1 VRAELPYIL
10 QAWQRKV
17 TAANRL
23 LPWQQHQWEHLRSY
37 IAQQRIPQALLI
49 TGNKGLGK
57 QQLANQFGVALLC
70 AAPQANGMACGICS
84 SCLLVNAE
92 THPDF
97 IQVQPEEPGKGITIG
112 QIRSLITRLTLKP
125 QFETYRVVI
134 INPADKMN
142 NAAANAFLK
151 CLEEPNERTV
161 IILITEKP
169 AKLSATI
176 ISRCQK
182 LAVATPDKE
191 TVVDWLTQT
200 LQCDAAKRETL
211 YHNVSL
217 AQGAPLLALDY
228 ANDGTLTLRNDSF
241 NAWMAIAK
249 QLKSP
254 VIIAEDW
261 HKLPA
266 SPLIFWMTSW
276 VIDLIKCSYHARVE
290 NLHNP
295 DLHAQLQGLS
305 QRLELKG
312 LYNLYDLL
320 LAGRQRLDTQINKQ
334 LLFEEIL
341 IQWHELNRSK

>member
-1 VRAELPYIL
+1 MI
-10 QAWQRKV
+10 
-17 TAANRL
+17 
-23 LPWQQHQWEHLRSY
+23 LPWQQHLWEHLCSY
-37 IAQQRIPQALLI
+37 IAQKRIPQALLI

-57 QQLANQFGVALLC
+57 QQLANQFAVALFC
-70 AAPQANGMACGICS
+70 ATPQANGVACGLCS

-125 QFETYRVVI
+125 QFETHRVVI
-134 INPADKMN
+134 INPADRMN

-151 CLEEPNERTV
+151 CLEEPTERTL

-169 AKLSATI
+169 AKLPATI
-176 ISRCQK
+176 ISRCQR
-182 LAVATPDKE
+182 LPVATPDKE
-191 TVVDWLTQT
+191 TVVDWLAET
-200 LQCDAAKRETL
+200 LQCKFPLAPLLQRGAL
-211 YHNVSL
+211 HCNVAL

-228 ANDGTLTLRNDSF
+228 ANDETLTLRNECF

-254 VIIAEDW
+254 VIVAEDW

-266 SPLIFWMTSW
+266 SSLIFWMTSW
-276 VIDLIKCSYHARVE
+276 IIDLIKCSYRTRIE
-290 NLHNP
+290 NLYNP
-295 DLHAQLQGLS
+295 DLNRPLQELS
-305 QRLELKG
+305 ERLELKE
-312 LYNLYDLL
+312 LYKLYDLL

>member
-1 VRAELPYIL
+1 MTMPDRF
-10 QAWQRKV
+10 
-17 TAANRL
+17 
-23 LPWQQHQWEHLRSY
+23 LPWQRQNWEHLCSY
-37 IAQQRIPQALLI
+37 IAQKRIPQALLI

-57 QQLANQFGVALLC
+57 QQLADQFAAALLC
-70 AAPQANGMACGICS
+70 AAPKDNGVACGLCN

-97 IQVQPEEPGKGITIG
+97 IRIQPDEPGKDIAIG

-125 QFETYRVVI
+125 QFEAYRVVT

-151 CLEEPNERTV
+151 CLEEPTERTL

-169 AKLSATI
+169 AKLPATI

-182 LAVATPDKE
+182 LAIATPDKE
-191 TVVDWLTQT
+191 TTVAWLAET
-200 LQCDAAKRETL
+200 LRCDAAANKTL
-211 YHNVSL
+211 YGNVSL

-228 ANDGTLTLRNDSF
+228 ANDETLASRNECF
-241 NAWMAIAK
+241 NAWIAIAK

-254 VIIAEDW
+254 VIIADDW

-266 SPLIFWMTSW
+266 SPLIFWITSW
-276 VIDLIKCSYHARVE
+276 VIDLTKCFYRAKAE
-290 NLHNP
+290 NLYNP
-295 DLHAQLQGLS
+295 DLSGQLQELS
-305 QRLELKG
+305 RRLELKG
-312 LYNLYDLL
+312 LYKLYDLL
-320 LAGRQRLDTQINKQ
+320 LAARQRLDTQINKQ

>member
-1 VRAELPYIL
+1 M
-10 QAWQRKV
+10 
-17 TAANRL
+17 T
-23 LPWQQHQWEHLRSY
+23 LPWQQQNWEHLCSY

-57 QQLANQFGVALLC
+57 QQLANQFAEALLC
-70 AAPQANGMACGICS
+70 TEPQDDGTACGLCS

-92 THPDF
+92 THPDL
-97 IQVQPEEPGKGITIG
+97 IRIQPEEPGKGIGIG

-125 QFETYRVVI
+125 QFETYRAVI

-151 CLEEPNERTV
+151 CLEEPTERTL
-161 IILITEKP
+161 IILISEKP
-169 AKLSATI
+169 SKLPATI

-182 LAVATPDKE
+182 LAIAAPDRTVALMWLEKIFLDKTMQGE
-191 TVVDWLTQT
+191 AIPNITN
-200 LQCDAAKRETL
+200 ETL
-211 YHNVSL
+211 PGNIAL

-228 ANDGTLTLRNDSF
+228 ANDGTLTLRNECF

-249 QLKSP
+249 RLKSP

-276 VIDLIKCSYHARVE
+276 IIDLIKCFYHSKAE
-290 NLHNP
+290 NLYNP
-295 DLHAQLQGLS
+295 DLNEQLQELS
-305 QRLELKG
+305 RQLELKG
-312 LYNLYDLL
+312 LYKLYDLL

-341 IQWHELNRSK
+341 IQWYELNRSQ

>member
-1 VRAELPYIL
+1 MEHKMTLS
-10 QAWQRKV
+10 
-17 TAANRL
+17 NHM
-23 LPWQQHQWEHLRSY
+23 LPWQQPQWEHLCSY
-37 IAQQRIPQALLI
+37 ITQKRIPQALLI
-49 TGNKGLGK
+49 SGNKGLGK
-57 QQLANQFGVALLC
+57 QQLANQFAVALFC
-70 AAPQANGMACGICS
+70 ATPQANGIACGLCS

-125 QFETYRVVI
+125 QFDTYRVVI

-151 CLEEPNERTV
+151 CLEEPTERTL
-161 IILITEKP
+161 IILISEKP
-169 AKLSATI
+169 AKLPATI

-182 LAVATPDKE
+182 LAIATPDKE
-191 TVVDWLTQT
+191 TVIDWLAKT
-200 LQCDAAKRETL
+200 LQCNADTNKALRS
-211 YHNVSL
+211 NVAL

-228 ANDGTLTLRNDSF
+228 ANDETLTLRNECFS
-241 NAWMAIAK
+241 AWTAIAK

-254 VIIAEDW
+254 IIVAEDW

-276 VIDLIKCSYHARVE
+276 VIDLIKCAYHAQVE
-290 NLHNP
+290 NLYNP
-295 DLHAQLQGLS
+295 DLNRQLQELS
-305 QRLELKG
+305 ERLELKG
-312 LYNLYDLL
+312 LYKFYDLL
-320 LAGRQRLDTQINKQ
+320 LLSRQRLDTQINKQ